1 MSEKLGNGAGE
12 TALPNAF
19 PLVTPP
25 HTPRSYDE
33 PLPTEAMTEV
43 RSLLSELRKALKE
56 VAAKVDA
63 QERSAAETKELLR
76 QLAPKIEDIAGFV
89 KHRVPVLA
97 DKADLEKMASGL
109 RDEIAKRPTRRQ
121 AILDMVW
128 IFTLIT
134 GAITFGSRS
143 TH

>member
-1 MSEKLGNGAGE
+1 MAEKLGNGASK
-12 TALPNAF
+12 TAPPDVF
-19 PLVTPP
+19 PLVTP
-25 HTPRSYDE
+25 HAPRSYDE
-33 PLPTEAMTEV
+33 TLPEEAMAEV
-43 RSLLSELRKALKE
+43 RNLLSELRMALGA
-56 VAAKVDA
+56 VAAKVDV
-63 QERSAAETKELLR
+63 QGQSAVETKELLR
-76 QLAPKIEDIAGFV
+76 QLAPKIEDVAGFV

-97 DKADLEKMASGL
+97 DKADLERMAAGL

-134 GAITFGSRS
+134 AAITFGSRS